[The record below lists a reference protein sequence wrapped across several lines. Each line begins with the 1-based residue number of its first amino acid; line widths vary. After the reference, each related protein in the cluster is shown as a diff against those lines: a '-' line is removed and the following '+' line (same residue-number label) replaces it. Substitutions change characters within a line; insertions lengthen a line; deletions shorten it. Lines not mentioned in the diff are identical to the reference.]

1 MQHSKSVLKQ
11 QYLFLWFLIKL
22 TLVKTSIKSNS
33 VKPFLF
39 DKFSLTCSDVEIWYI
54 SLIIFLLIYLGSRQ
68 TLMLLSDFSTIIIGL
83 CQSLGFVN
91 LSITFNLHILVNASF
106 KLFIILYGTLSDRTD
121 IGIALSFNFILTFSG
136 NLLRPLKIS

>member
-1 MQHSKSVLKQ
+1 MISHQAHIGK
-11 QYLFLWFLIKL
+11 
-22 TLVKTSIKSNS
+22 KTSFKSNS

-39 DKFSLTCSDVEIWYI
+39 DKFSLICSNVEILYI
-54 SLIIFLLIYLGSRQ
+54 SLIIFLLIYKYINFINYLGSRQ

-91 LSITFNLHILVNASF
+91 LSITFNLHILVKASF
-106 KLFIILYGTLSDRTD
+106 KLFIILYGTLLDGTY